1 MKNFLAILST
11 VAVVSTASANEF
23 GVSVSRDWGGGD
35 LDRAGFSVRVP
46 ADQRLAFE
54 VGVERNVQNSTEQDR
69 YSAGVAYKVYQL
81 GPVAVDGRF
90 SVAYL
95 HNSADNDGLVG
106 NLGLGLRLPVTKTIA
121 ANAVLGRQF
130 GHDSMSKFDT
140 NTLALGLS
148 YKF

>member
-1 MKNFLAILST
+1 MKNFLAIVST
-11 VAVVSTASANEF
+11 IAVVGTASANEF

-35 LDRAGFSVRVP
+35 LDRAGFSLRIP

-54 VGVERNVQNSTEQDR
+54 VGVERNVQNSTDQDR
-69 YSAGVAYKVYQL
+69 YSAGIAYKVYQL
-81 GPVAVDGRF
+81 GPVAVDGKF

-95 HNSADNDGLVG
+95 HNSADTDGLVG
-106 NLGLGLRLPVTKTIA
+106 NVGVGLRLPVTKTIS

-140 NTLALGLS
+140 NTVSLGLS